1 MDENGPSI
9 PPNDFLLPPASERTS
24 ADVDQPQMALTKSA
38 ESSAAYYRDETEV
51 RDGFLIALRAMG
63 LADVEQHWEPAT
75 TPVGSEK
82 P

>member
-1 MDENGPSI
+1 
-9 PPNDFLLPPASERTS
+9 
-24 ADVDQPQMALTKSA
+24 MALTKSA

-63 LADVEQHWEPAT
+63 PADFEQHSEPVT
-75 TPVGSEK
+75 LPVGSAK

>member
-1 MDENGPSI
+1 MDENGPPI

-24 ADVDQPQMALTKSA
+24 ADVDPPQMASTKSA
-38 ESSAAYYRDETEV
+38 GSSAAYYRDETEV

-63 LADVEQHWEPAT
+63 LVDVEQHSEPAT
-75 TPVGSEK
+75 PPVGGEQ